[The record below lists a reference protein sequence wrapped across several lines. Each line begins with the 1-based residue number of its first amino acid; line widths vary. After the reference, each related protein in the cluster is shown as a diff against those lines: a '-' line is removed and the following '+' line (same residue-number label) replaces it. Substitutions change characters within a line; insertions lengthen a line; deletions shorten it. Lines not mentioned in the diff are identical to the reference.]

1 MKLTLLFLL
10 LASCGASTTTTVDC
24 TPPDELF
31 DCHPEANDAGTH
43 DIVCADGD
51 GVTQWRFR
59 GSDTQIHEVIVDG
72 TVICVGH
79 VGG

>member
-1 MKLTLLFLL
+1 MRPTLLFLL
-10 LASCGASTTTTVDC
+10 LASCSTSTPPTPDC
-24 TPPDELF
+24 TPPAQLF
-31 DCHPEANDAGTH
+31 DCHPVPNDAGTT

-59 GSDTQIHEVIVDG
+59 GSDTQIHEVIADG